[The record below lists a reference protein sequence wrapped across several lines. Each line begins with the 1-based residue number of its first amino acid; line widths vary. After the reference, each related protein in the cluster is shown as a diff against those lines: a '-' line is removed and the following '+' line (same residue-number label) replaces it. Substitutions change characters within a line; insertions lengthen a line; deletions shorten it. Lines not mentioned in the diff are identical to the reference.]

1 MKSTNMMKSPTTD
14 DTNGSTPESALF
26 RVEGVVQGVGYRWW
40 AKSRADELGVRGSV
54 RNLSDGAVEVL
65 AVAAPAAVTRFR
77 ALLKEG
83 PPAAVVARV
92 LESHPSEADS
102 HPTSFTIS
110 R

>member
-1 MKSTNMMKSPTTD
+1 MMKSPTTE
-14 DTNGSTPESALF
+14 DTNGSTLESALF

-40 AKSRADELGVRGSV
+40 TKSQADKLGIRGGV

-65 AVAAPAAVTRFR
+65 AFAERAAITRFC
-77 ALLKEG
+77 ALLKQG
-83 PPAAVVARV
+83 PPAAVVERV
-92 LESHPSEADS
+92 LESHLSEADS